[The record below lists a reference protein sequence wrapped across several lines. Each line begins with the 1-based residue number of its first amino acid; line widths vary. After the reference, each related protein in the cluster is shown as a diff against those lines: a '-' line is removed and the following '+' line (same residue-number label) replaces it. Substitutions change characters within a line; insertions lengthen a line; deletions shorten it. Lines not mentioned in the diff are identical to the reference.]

1 MLDFNMEYLRTFYY
15 VASLKSISKAAD
27 ALYITQPA
35 CTQTIKKLENYMG
48 TELFYRKSRS
58 TELTPAGALLFKHV
72 RQGSHAFL
80 NGEKE
85 LVRSKVHSAGTLSI
99 SATET
104 PLFSV
109 ILPML
114 STFREQ
120 HPEAK
125 IRLFGGGSTAAS
137 LKHLQSE
144 EADLAIGVTP
154 FQYPDEYTIYE
165 GIAFPIIAVAGNNYV
180 IEESHPLTVR
190 ELSCYPI
197 ICPGRD
203 SSAYAQI
210 SQYFIEQGTFFEPS
224 YSVQTSSTI
233 QILVENNYGIGILP
247 EILVEKKLR
256 NNKMKKVELEI
267 TLPKRNLIVMHRKQL
282 SQSSLCEAFL
292 RILFENKILRK

>member
-72 RQGSHAFL
+72 RQGFHAFL

-85 LVRSKVHSAGTLSI
+85 LVRSKEHSAGTLSI

-114 STFREQ
+114 ST
-120 HPEAK
+120 
-125 IRLFGGGSTAAS
+125 
-137 LKHLQSE
+137 
-144 EADLAIGVTP
+144 V
-154 FQYPDEYTIYE
+154 
-165 GIAFPIIAVAGNNYV
+165 
-180 IEESHPLTVR
+180 
-190 ELSCYPI
+190 
-197 ICPGRD
+197 
-203 SSAYAQI
+203 
-210 SQYFIEQGTFFEPS
+210 QGTTSGSENT
-224 YSVQTSSTI
+224 SVRRRQHSCKSETSA
-233 QILVENNYGIGILP
+233 
-247 EILVEKKLR
+247 
-256 NNKMKKVELEI
+256 
-267 TLPKRNLIVMHRKQL
+267 KRRSRSRHR
-282 SQSSLCEAFL
+282 SNTFSVS
-292 RILFENKILRK
+292 R